1 MPRTWVEGGL
11 WPRLNSYPQG
21 RNGVSEDKDPREG
34 SPQLLEP
41 GCPSPRFLCPSVSP
55 PPPALRLQAD
65 SSLPFPNQ
73 PVHLAQVS
81 FVIPAFNSNFTLD
94 LELNQ

>member
-1 MPRTWVEGGL
+1 MTLHKASSPKPTQLLGWAL
-11 WPRLNSYPQG
+11 PSPPQG
-21 RNGVSEDKDPREG
+21 YSLFQSFPEPPFPHFRPPRVD
-34 SPQLLEP
+34 S
-41 GCPSPRFLCPSVSP
+41 PSVVP
-55 PPPALRLQAD
+55 PL
-65 SSLPFPNQ
+65 Q